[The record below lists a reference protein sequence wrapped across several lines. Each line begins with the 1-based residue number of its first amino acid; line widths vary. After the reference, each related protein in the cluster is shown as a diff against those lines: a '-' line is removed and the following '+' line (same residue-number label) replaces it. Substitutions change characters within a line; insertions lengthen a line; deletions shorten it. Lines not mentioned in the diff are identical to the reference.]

1 MRGVGVRGSLLAGVS
16 AAAILLLVQARA
28 FAAEQVATLPPE
40 ASTPAPSTDD
50 YYTRRAKGILKA
62 EKSAQIKPHP
72 LAASYPGMDIV
83 VCEAGCR
90 GRRRVDVVFM
100 RPAPAPVK
108 TVTES
113 SMLPTSASDTVPTA
127 MNPQDGP
134 ACIAGCYGRSSREDD
149 FRLRAFLAREPAYVP
164 RRVVTPK
171 RDPLSPI
178 R

>member
-16 AAAILLLVQARA
+16 AAAILLSVQAQA
-28 FAAEQVATLPPE
+28 IAAEQVATLPPE
-40 ASTPAPSTDD
+40 ASTTAPSTDD

-62 EKSAQIKPHP
+62 EKSAQMKPHP

-90 GRRRVDVVFM
+90 GRRRVDVVYL
-100 RPAPAPVK
+100 RPQPAPVK
-108 TVTES
+108 AATEG
-113 SMLPTSASDTVPTA
+113 SMLPTSDGDTTPVVPQNSA
-127 MNPQDGP
+127 
-134 ACIAGCYGRSSREDD
+134 ACVAGCYGRSSGEDD
-149 FRLRAFLAREPAYVP
+149 FRLRALLAREPAHVP
-164 RRVVTPK
+164 RRVATPK